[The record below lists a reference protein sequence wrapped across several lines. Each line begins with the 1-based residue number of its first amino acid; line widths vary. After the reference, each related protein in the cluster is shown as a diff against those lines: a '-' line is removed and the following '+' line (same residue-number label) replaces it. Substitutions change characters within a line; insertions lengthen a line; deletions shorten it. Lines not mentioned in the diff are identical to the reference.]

1 MDRKAKDMYK
11 GLIVLCFGV
20 LAVLTSCEDS
30 GSLNASENFT
40 SGGLQT
46 IYVDTFSVVTSTVL
60 MDSIP
65 SSFKQTLLVGG
76 YSDPLL
82 GKINSSTNFQISY
95 SSDIEAEVLSEDIK
109 LPIYDSVVLLL
120 PYKNRYYGD
129 TTKAMTL
136 HINEVK
142 GTFTQRSL
150 PEYVPIDKVPVI
162 NPTFAI
168 YNTSNISYSSPS
180 ILSKSITFFPG
191 RDSLKIRLPDDF
203 GTRLFNVNKSIP
215 DAVMYEYTKSGNFS
229 LITNWFLTDFFK
241 GINLS
246 VDNNTDACIISFG
259 AGTVVR
265 VYYHATSLKDA
276 NSGDRVNKRFDFE
289 LTNFYNQYNQIDA
302 DRSATPLSA
311 LSAAKILPSETTGNV
326 SFVQSGIGIYTK
338 VEFPSLK
345 GFLKKSKFVILDAI
359 LEVPLAAY
367 TYDGQTPPISQL
379 ACYTTDVSNVI
390 SGAVF
395 GSGNSALVVPIR
407 YDREYAINTK
417 YLFPLTSFL
426 NTEIKTN
433 APVITPLALISPN
446 IFSEVNRIVI
456 GNRFHPTNKIKL
468 KIYYTQYGTN

>member
-1 MDRKAKDMYK
+1 MYK
-11 GLIVLCFGV
+11 VLIVLCFSA
-20 LAVLTSCEDS
+20 LAALTSCEDS
-30 GSLNASENFT
+30 GSLKASENFT

-46 IYVDTFSVVTSTVL
+46 VYVDSFSVVTSTVF

-65 SSFKQTLLVGG
+65 SSFKQALLVGG
-76 YSDPLL
+76 YTDPLL
-82 GKINSSTNFQISY
+82 GKINSSTNFQIGY
-95 SSDIEAEVLSEDIK
+95 SSDIEAEVKSEAIK
-109 LPIYDSVVLLL
+109 FPVFDSVVLML
-120 PYKNRYYGD
+120 PYKDKYYGD

-136 HINEVK
+136 HINEVT

-150 PEYVPIDKVPVI
+150 PEYVPIDKVSII

-168 YNTSNISYSSPS
+168 YNTSNISYSNPS
-180 ILSKSITFFPG
+180 ILSKTITFFPG
-191 RDSLKIRLPDDF
+191 RDTLRIRLPDDF

-215 DAVMYEYTKSGNFS
+215 DAVMYEYSKSTNFS
-229 LITNWFLTDFFK
+229 LISNWFLSDYFK

-246 VDNNTDACIISFG
+246 VDNNTDGSIITFG

-265 VYYHATSLKDA
+265 VYYHATSIKEA

-289 LTNFYNQYNQIDA
+289 LTNAFNQFNRIES

-311 LSAAKILPSETTGNV
+311 LSTAKILSSESTGNV
-326 SFVQSGIGIYTK
+326 SFVQSGVGIYTK

-345 GFLKKSKFVILDAI
+345 GFLKKNKYVILDAI

-367 TYDGQTPPISQL
+367 TYDGQTPPINQL
-379 ACYTTDVSNVI
+379 ACYTTDVSNII
-390 SGAVF
+390 SGAVL
-395 GSGNSALVVPIR
+395 GSGNSAIVAPVR
-407 YDREYAINTK
+407 YDREYATNTK
-417 YLFPLTSFL
+417 YLFTLTSFL
-426 NTEIKTN
+426 NSEIKTN
-433 APVITPLALISPN
+433 APAITPLALISPN